1 MCTCAAC
8 FDLDSCDSLL
18 GHPTTYRVTY
28 HSFADRPV
36 GLMLITVIFLQNSLE
51 EVATATAYLDLFLR
65 TITEPSLMSTFLR
78 FILTEKHDEIV
89 ILDSLITRINSNS
102 KVFSPS
108 AMRSLMLLASAC
120 WERPAAVY
128 SVYYR
133 FVNCTQFLQSM
144 IHFIQ

>member
-1 MCTCAAC
+1 MHLCSVLRPCVRC
-8 FDLDSCDSLL
+8 NSLL

-102 KVFSPS
+102 KVSIQ
-108 AMRSLMLLASAC
+108 SLGNALAHA
-120 WERPAAVY
+120 PGLGL
-128 SVYYR
+128 R
-133 FVNCTQFLQSM
+133 FVNCTQFLHSM
-144 IHFIQ
+144 IHFIQLLCLCVPSH